1 MGLGLDGVIHAAQLA
16 GGDWL
21 RTRGGTLMG
30 KGPGG
35 LADGELWEPGWVC
48 GWRRYW
54 LADGV
59 GRLAWDMDP

>member
-1 MGLGLDGVIHAAQLA
+1 M
-16 GGDWL
+16 

-30 KGPGG
+30 RGPGG

-48 GWRRYW
+48 GWRRHW